1 MFVCIVQSLVENLCR
16 TDPLSLIDASHI
28 FPVVE
33 KVISFFVEP
42 FRFRITICMAC

>member
-16 TDPLSLIDASHI
+16 TDPLSLIDALHI

-33 KVISFFVEP
+33 KVISFLWNLF
-42 FRFRITICMAC
+42 ALG